1 MENIINQSPFA
12 LVLVF
17 LVIGFVFLIKG
28 ADFFVEGS
36 SSIARKLKVPSII
49 IGLTIVAMGTSLP
62 ETAVSVTASLAHNN
76 ELAVSNVVGSNI
88 CNIALILGLC
98 AVITPLRVNT
108 HLFQFDAPV
117 MLLAA
122 AMLTIF
128 YLTGHGIS
136 RIHGAIF
143 FAAIILY
150 TAWSVRQA
158 KREAA
163 VNAAVVEEARKSVS
177 SGNAKAMR
185 LPAAVLLTIA
195 GLALLIL
202 GAKLFLAGS
211 VFFARLLQVSDA
223 VIGLTLVAVGTSL
236 PELATSVVAAVRGE
250 KDIAIGNVV
259 GSNIFNVFAILGI
272 APLISPLRNA
282 TLSYVDLGVMLL
294 CSVLLLPIMRTGWKI
309 SRLEGVFLLLIY
321 IAYTAWLI
329 MQSAL

>member
-1 MENIINQSPFA
+1 
-12 LVLVF
+12 
-17 LVIGFVFLIKG
+17 
-28 ADFFVEGS
+28 
-36 SSIARKLKVPSII
+36 
-49 IGLTIVAMGTSLP
+49 
-62 ETAVSVTASLAHNN
+62 
-76 ELAVSNVVGSNI
+76 
-88 CNIALILGLC
+88 
-98 AVITPLRVNT
+98 
-108 HLFQFDAPV
+108 
-117 MLLAA
+117 
-122 AMLTIF
+122 
-128 YLTGHGIS
+128 
-136 RIHGAIF
+136 
-143 FAAIILY
+143 
-150 TAWSVRQA
+150 
-158 KREAA
+158 
-163 VNAAVVEEARKSVS
+163 
-177 SGNAKAMR
+177 MR

-309 SRLEGVFLLLIY
+309 SRLEGVSLLLIY

>member
-1 MENIINQSPFA
+1 MQTILNLFYGASGVAALYYGAEFLVRGGVRIAERCRISP
-12 LVLVF
+12 
-17 LVIGFVFLIKG
+17 LVIG
-28 ADFFVEGS
+28 
-36 SSIARKLKVPSII
+36 
-49 IGLTIVAMGTSLP
+49 LTLVAFATSAP
-62 ETAVSVTASLAHNN
+62 ELVVSVDAAIAGNADISLG
-76 ELAVSNVVGSNI
+76 NVVGSNI

-136 RIHGAIF
+136 RI
-143 FAAIILY
+143 AAIILY

-163 VNAAVVEEARKSVS
+163 VNTAVVEEARKSVS
-177 SGNAKAMR
+177 SGNAGAMR